1 MIIQSS
7 CLQRCGSDGSAVRDA
22 MIKDQDYFIS
32 LPFDS
37 VPECV
42 RMDTKARATHELWGD
57 MITAIWYHTQNKP
70 IEMARLVRALGNP
83 NRIAQRDDCELWVYE
98 WLGTHG
104 PNIYSSETPFLVR
117 DGLVLGIDRDFD
129 TVDGI

>member
-1 MIIQSS
+1 
-7 CLQRCGSDGSAVRDA
+7 

-42 RMDTKARATHELWGD
+42 RMDTNARATHELWGD
-57 MITAIWYHTQNKP
+57 MITAMWYHTQNQP
-70 IEMARLVRALGNP
+70 IETPKLVCALGNP

-98 WLGTHG
+98 WLSTHG
-104 PNIYSSETPFLVR
+104 PNIYSPETPFLVR